1 MQNTSLLKFY
11 FSILHASVFS
21 FLHFQFYLSTF
32 LITPLHHILIQSNPI
47 VSDQALS
54 RKEQRIHDTTAS
66 SWGNPA
72 RSLERKIEHLARV
85 LNCTEEEAT
94 HLFLHNL

>member
-1 MQNTSLLKFY
+1 MHT
-11 FSILHASVFS
+11 
-21 FLHFQFYLSTF
+21 
-32 LITPLHHILIQSNPI
+32 LIKPKRFIPPTII

-54 RKEQRIHDTTAS
+54 RKEQRTLDSATS
-66 SWGNPA
+66 SWGNPQ
-72 RSLERKIEHLARV
+72 RILERKIEHLARV

>member
-1 MQNTSLLKFY
+1 MHT
-11 FSILHASVFS
+11 
-21 FLHFQFYLSTF
+21 
-32 LITPLHHILIQSNPI
+32 LIKPKRFIPPTII
-47 VSDQALS
+47 VSDQALN

-72 RSLERKIEHLARV
+72 RTLERKIEHLARV